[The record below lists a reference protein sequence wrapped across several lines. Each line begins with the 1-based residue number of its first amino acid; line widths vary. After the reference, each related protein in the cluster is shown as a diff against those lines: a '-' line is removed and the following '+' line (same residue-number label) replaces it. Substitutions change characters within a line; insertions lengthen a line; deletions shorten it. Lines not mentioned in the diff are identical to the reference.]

1 MLIRVFVIF
10 RFFKKPNRCFT
21 KGSTLPH
28 IFSIYVNDFEMD
40 FLTNNNVPIQ
50 LLESNLFLFT
60 KTNEMYLN
68 TKAMLSLFDTYVGSV
83 LNYGCEIW
91 GFRNGKD
98 VEKLENFIK
107 CKKKPYKFCS
117 CLL

>member
-21 KGSTLPH
+21 KGNTLPH

-91 GFRNGKD
+91 GFHNVKV
-98 VEKLENFIK
+98 VEKV
-107 CKKKPYKFCS
+107 
-117 CLL
+117 